1 MGHATVR
8 GSIRSNGA
16 LAAAVLSRSWDRA
29 QRLQEG
35 LAGRGMESGLRVLP
49 DERPSSRG
57 FVVATLGGLAAL
69 VSAGVLAA

>member
-1 MGHATVR
+1 
-8 GSIRSNGA
+8 
-16 LAAAVLSRSWDRA
+16 
-29 QRLQEG
+29 
-35 LAGRGMESGLRVLP
+35 MESGLRVLP